1 MSPERPNA
9 MPASLSPIRNARSP
23 IRILLLG
30 AVAMS
35 VVTAC
40 SQKGSIT
47 DTITVLTDRDLSAI
61 AGPTDNAQ
69 RRPVD
74 RVPRAQ
80 FAEVGPAPLKASDI
94 PAFGY
99 PSLSDD
105 EKNSLMEGM
114 TFFTTEHTAAEGLGP
129 VNNQK
134 RCMGCHLSADEAVP
148 GVLQVSSHIA
158 RAARSSPTNFRYTSF
173 DPATGGG
180 RAADNLD
187 ALTNTGKTAAF
198 SVFGDFSPSGGTF
211 EPLAN
216 FGGFVQHTRPSI
228 GVCRP
233 DPILPVE
240 VDPVL
245 RGGIDPAT
253 GLSPIGLRRAV
264 GERAGPPYIGRGLME
279 AIPAD
284 TITAN
289 DDPSDA
295 RDHNSSLRASVSRF
309 TECPGDCIS
318 GRHNENTSNQA
329 FVGGDPVVRL
339 GRFGLRAAGPT
350 MLQFITG
357 GIQGELGFTTELTPT
372 EPNNPANVAVAGCED
387 KVPDPEIPVTAV
399 FSCRQFVRLTAP
411 PEFGDTLLSILR
423 SADPNAARAAGSA
436 EASVQRGAQLFG
448 IDLVA
453 FANRM
458 ISGKMAVGGEDS
470 RDKNAINQSDRGLNC
485 AGCHTPVQT
494 TGVSPAAVGGRHLSN
509 VYAPIFSDLLLHEG
523 PEVTPERI
531 ASTPRDPVVIV
542 RNGFNTLDL
551 SRNLVDDGLIGLQ
564 GLANGK
570 EFRTAPLMGI
580 GKVGP
585 PFLHDA
591 RIYLSRFTRDSNP
604 AGTVY
609 SNSEVTNAPL
619 VVRTFEDALRAV
631 IELHDLP
638 APDDAKTPAG
648 GGCPVPSGQRVGQV
662 RYSSAE
668 DICPSY
674 TSALSQRNR
683 SESRE
688 VIRRFRSLSPTD
700 QLAVINFLKE
710 L

>member
-1 MSPERPNA
+1 MLRLLRYTTA
-9 MPASLSPIRNARSP
+9 TARTP
-23 IRILLLG
+23 LFAAGLMLTTL
-30 AVAMS
+30 VAG
-35 VVTAC
+35 C
-40 SQKGSIT
+40 GQKGSIT
-47 DTITVLTDRDLSAI
+47 DTIPVLTDRDLSAI
-61 AGPTDNAQ
+61 AGATDNAA
-69 RRPVD
+69 RRPVE

-80 FAEVGPAPLKASDI
+80 FAEVGPAPLKASDV

-99 PSLSDD
+99 PSLND
-105 EKNSLMEGM
+105 EEKTSLMEGM
-114 TFFTTEHTAAEGLGP
+114 TFFTTEHVASEGLGP

-134 RCMGCHLSADEAVP
+134 RCMGCHLSADDGVP
-148 GVLQVSSHIA
+148 GVLNVSSHIS
-158 RAARSSPTNFRYTSF
+158 RAARSTPTNFRYTAY

-198 SVFGDFSPSGGTF
+198 TIFGDFSPSGGTF

-228 GVCRP
+228 QACRP

-279 AIPAD
+279 AIPAENLA
-284 TITAN
+284 AN

-295 RDHNSSLRASVSRF
+295 RDHNSSLRPGVPRF
-309 TECPGDCIS
+309 NECPGDCIS

-357 GIQGELGFTTELTPT
+357 GIQGELGFTTELTPQ
-372 EPNNPANVAVAGCED
+372 EPNNPANIGVPGCED
-387 KVPDPEIPVTAV
+387 KVPDPEIPVSAV
-399 FSCRQFVRLTAP
+399 ISCRQFVRLTAP

-423 SADPNAARAAGSA
+423 SSDPNAARAAGSA
-436 EASVQRGAQLFG
+436 DAQVQRGAQLFG

-458 ISGKMAVGGEDS
+458 IPARMAVGGEDG
-470 RDKNAINQSDRGLNC
+470 RDKNAINQLDRGLNC
-485 AGCHTPVQT
+485 AGCHIPVHT
-494 TGVSPAAVGGRHLSN
+494 TGKSPAAVGGRHLSS

-551 SRNLVDDGLIGLQ
+551 PRNLVDDALVGLQ

-570 EFRTAPLMGI
+570 EFRTPPLMGI

-591 RIYLSRFTRDSNP
+591 RVFLSKFTRDTYP

-609 SNSEVTNAPL
+609 SDAEVTNGPL

-631 IELHDLP
+631 IEMHDLP
-638 APDDAKTPAG
+638 APDDERTPAG
-648 GGCPVPSGQRVGQV
+648 GGCPVPPGRRIGEV
-662 RYSSAE
+662 RYASAD
-668 DICPSY
+668 DICPPY

-688 VIRRFRSLSPTD
+688 VIRRFRSLSAAD
-700 QLAVINFLKE
+700 QRSLIEFLKQ